1 MEDQCSQ
8 TKEPEENWNSIKN
21 EGDKERE
28 KLSFLIWDLPY
39 IIVLKIWPVSKTELQ
54 VHNHTRESVTA

>member
-8 TKEPEENWNSIKN
+8 TTEPEENWNFIKN

-28 KLSFLIWDLPY
+28 KLRQFLDMGSSLHDY
-39 IIVLKIWPVSKTELQ
+39 
-54 VHNHTRESVTA
+54 N